1 MELHLIRH
9 ADAAER
15 GPAYP
20 DDTQRPLTSK
30 GERQAH
36 ALAEAYAQQRS
47 RVDLLLSSPWLRA
60 WQTAGA
66 LVASAP
72 HGAVAL
78 PELAQGDAALTCA
91 ALMEAA
97 RGAGAAAGV
106 TAAGLAGD
114 GTDSGAAAVRTIA
127 AVGHEPWLS
136 QLAAYLLGAPDAAAA
151 IVFRKA
157 AVMSL
162 SGELRRGGMRLEA
175 FVPMR
180 LRRMRS
186 GR

>member
-60 WQTAGA
+60 WQTANA
-66 LVASAP
+66 LVACSARRAP
-72 HGAVAL
+72 LAL

-91 ALMEAA
+91 ALADAA
-97 RGAGAAAGV
+97 RAAGAP
-106 TAAGLAGD
+106 
-114 GTDSGAAAVRTIA
+114 AVRTIA

-136 QLAAYLLGAPDAAAA
+136 RLAAYLLGAPDAAQA

-157 AVMSL
+157 AVMTL

-180 LRRMRS
+180 LRRRL
-186 GR
+186 RADD